1 MLTCCFHFSHV
12 FSQSFFFTT
21 EGHTVMSNAPEG
33 TLTQREG
40 IGIGRRTA
48 SETGGDLSCGGKH

>member
-12 FSQSFFFTT
+12 FSQSFFFYYR
-21 EGHTVMSNAPEG
+21 GSYSMSNAPEG
-33 TLTQREG
+33 TLTQRE
-40 IGIGRRTA
+40 GIGRRTA